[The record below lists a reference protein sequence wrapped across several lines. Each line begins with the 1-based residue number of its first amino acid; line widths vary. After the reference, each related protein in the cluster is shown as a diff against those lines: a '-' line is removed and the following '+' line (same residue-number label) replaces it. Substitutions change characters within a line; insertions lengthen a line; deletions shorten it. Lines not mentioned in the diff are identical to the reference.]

1 MKKINVYGIESL
13 LMSDKSLDA
22 TIERVLEELS
32 FLTDYKFNLVPLKD
46 LYKTP
51 LSLILVKTGGSEEL
65 FLKSL
70 PSLKEPFY
78 LLTHRNNN
86 SLAASLE
93 ILSYLNAK
101 GLKGEILHGN
111 NSDIAKRILTLLKE
125 SK

>member
-22 TIERVLEELS
+22 TIERVLEELY

-125 SK
+125 S